1 MVSFILRD
9 RISTIVD
16 AYDKDDAIEQG
27 HKYLENCFTSRFQIN
42 AVLRN
47 HGHAGDIQAIE
58 LTKQGIL
65 NPEDLMD
72 LNPELE
78 DEWDRTKAILKKSG
92 VIREAD
98 KYARMKTRMNIG
110 GVNLREKENE

>member
-27 HKYLENCFTSRFQIN
+27 HKYLENCFTSRFQITS
-42 AVLRN
+42 VLRN
-47 HGHAGDIQAIE
+47 HGHAGDTTVIE
-58 LTKQGIL
+58 LTNQGIL

-98 KYARMKTRMNIG
+98 KYAQTKARMNIG
-110 GVNLREKENE
+110 GVNLRKKENE